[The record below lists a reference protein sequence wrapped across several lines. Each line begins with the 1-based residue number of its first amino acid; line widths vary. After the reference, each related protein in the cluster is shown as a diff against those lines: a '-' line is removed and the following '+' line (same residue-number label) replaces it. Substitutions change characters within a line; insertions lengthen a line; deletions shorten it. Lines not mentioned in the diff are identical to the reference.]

1 MPFATRFRLV
11 RSYSLALV
19 LAIAGLASSCQSSRP
34 SFSFQPVPSQTVVAS
49 PVSVPVGPTSEPAPE
64 AAPVLTTTA
73 HHMSAS
79 ARPLRRAAPEAPLR
93 HLAAV
98 VTGHQLMPRPGRK
111 PTTEG
116 AAESGLGRVAL
127 FFIGVIAVVLAGL
140 AALVNLI
147 FSVGFFTALGYTAAG
162 LVVLAL
168 LYLLV
173 SGKKKKT

>member
-11 RSYSLALV
+11 RSYSLALM

-34 SFSFQPVPSQTVVAS
+34 SFSFQPVPSQPVLAS
-49 PVSVPVGPTSEPAPE
+49 PVSAPVSPTSEPAPE
-64 AAPVLTTTA
+64 AAPVLTTTVP
-73 HHMSAS
+73 HMPEP
-79 ARPLRRAAPEAPLR
+79 ARPQHRAALVAPLR

-98 VTGHQLMPRPGRK
+98 ATRQQLVHRPGRK

-173 SGKKKKT
+173 SGKKKKA